1 MYQYFDDIQK
11 IYNDVIKN
19 PKIRIDNDSITSDYP
34 NNPLRNGLRELN

>member
-19 PKIRIDNDSITSDYP
+19 LILESITSDYP